1 MVIAYTVCTPL
12 IFVTYWSAMREMVNQ
27 YYRFVEHTTYTPPS
41 GVSSGCSNLQNEP
54 IEFVSR
60 GELNRWRE
68 LDAVY
73 ISLEFGYVGYAVTNA
88 LLEKGL
94 LEVEEGAY
102 VPQAIEDVFFLLQK
116 VAERSLCTG

>member
-1 MVIAYTVCTPL
+1 
-12 IFVTYWSAMREMVNQ
+12 MVNQ